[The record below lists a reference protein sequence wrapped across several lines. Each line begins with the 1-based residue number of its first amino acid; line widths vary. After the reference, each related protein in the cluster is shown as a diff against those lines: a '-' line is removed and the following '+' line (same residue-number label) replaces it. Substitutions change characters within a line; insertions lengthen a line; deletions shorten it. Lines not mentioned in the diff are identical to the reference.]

1 VLLLDE
7 PTSALDGDSTRLF
20 IHRLSELRGRGVA
33 ILLSTHNPDLKTG
46 LADRV
51 YFLKNG
57 LLNAA

>member
-1 VLLLDE
+1 
-7 PTSALDGDSTRLF
+7 LDGDSTRLF
-20 IHRLSELRGRGVA
+20 IRRLSDLRGRGAA